1 MNPSTLRSVRHLLNL
16 AIVLHAVGLT
26 IIFFRA
32 QHTNF
37 GNYMFMVMEIAHAK
51 AYAIERIC
59 VSVFLLLTLV
69 NFFLPRAV
77 FLIPIFLYV
86 LFEAWAGYYQ
96 GGYHF
101 SELTLGAQA
110 LRYTTP
116 LAVLVLLAWP
126 LRNRFSELSRAKAC
140 SWILRIALAVVFITH
155 GAECLMGNPQ
165 FIDLIIGSFN
175 NVFGFRFTEATALLI
190 MQVIGWVDILVA
202 MAVLIKPNKYLLNW
216 LFFWAALTAFSRM
229 TALGFGAYTEV
240 LMRASHILAPL
251 AVYLLTYK
259 KEPRRTI
266 LNDSGIGISNDIKN
280 DSYA

>member
-1 MNPSTLRSVRHLLNL
+1 MNQITLRSVRHILNL
-16 AIVLHAVGLT
+16 AIVLHAIGLT
-26 IIFFRA
+26 VVFFRA

-51 AYAIERIC
+51 AYAIERVC
-59 VSVFLLLTLV
+59 VLIFLLLSLI

-77 FLIPIFLYV
+77 LLIPIFLYV

-116 LAVLVLLAWP
+116 LAALVLLAWP
-126 LRNRFSELSRAKAC
+126 FRDRFSELSRAKAC
-140 SWILRIALAVVFITH
+140 SWILRIALAVVFIVH
-155 GAECLMGNPQ
+155 GAECLMKNPQ

-175 NVFGFRFTEATALLI
+175 NLFGFRFTEATALQI
-190 MQVIGWVDILVA
+190 MQVIGIVDILVA
-202 MAVLIKPNKYLLNW
+202 LAVLIRPNKYLLAW
-216 LFFWAALTAFSRM
+216 LLVWAAITAFSRM
-229 TALGFGAYTEV
+229 TALGLGAYTEV
-240 LMRASHILAPL
+240 LMRASHILAPV

-259 KEPRRTI
+259 HEPKRTI
-266 LNDSGIGISNDIKN
+266 LRQNDQNPN
-280 DSYA
+280 TYA

>member
-26 IIFFRA
+26 IIFFRS

-59 VSVFLLLTLV
+59 VSVFLLLTFV

-86 LFEAWAGYYQ
+86 LFEAWAGYFQ

-116 LAVLVLLAWP
+116 LAVMMLLAWP
-126 LRNRFSELSRAKAC
+126 FRRVSDAVRAQVC
-140 SWILRIALAVVFITH
+140 SWVLRIALAVVFITH
-155 GAECLMGNPQ
+155 GAECLMKNPQ
-165 FIDLIIGSFN
+165 FVDLIIGSFN
-175 NVFGFRFTEATALLI
+175 NMFGFRFTESAALKI
-190 MQVIGWVDILVA
+190 MLVIGWVDILVA
-202 MAVLIKPNKYLLNW
+202 ITVLINPNKYLLGW
-216 LFFWAALTAFSRM
+216 LLFWAALTAFSRM

-251 AVYLLTYK
+251 AVYLLHYK
-259 KEPRRTI
+259 KEPKRTI
-266 LNDSGIGISNDIKN
+266 LNDSGPLNPNDIKS